1 MPKLT
6 VRQIA
11 NLTGGETRGESDVV
25 VERVRPILDAGP
37 EDLSFLVSADR
48 KAAESSAAGVLLV
61 PTALEGGPPSWIRV
75 GNPYYAISQVLR
87 EWFWVIPAPPG
98 ISDKTEIA
106 KSAQLGR
113 NVRIGPFVTIG
124 ERAVIG
130 DDVIIR
136 EGVSIGEN
144 VSIGRKTVLFPNV
157 TVYQGV
163 SVGERCIIHSGAVLG
178 SDGFGFATHD
188 GRHHKIPQIGSV
200 MIENDV
206 EIGSGST
213 IDRGTLKDTIIRE
226 GTKID
231 NLVMI
236 AHNVEVG
243 RHCFFAAQ
251 AGIAGSTVIGDY
263 CAFGGQSGAVG
274 HIRIG
279 SHVMV
284 SAMTVISKPVDGPV
298 TLAGVPARPL
308 LEARRNDAMTK
319 KIPEIMKRLASL
331 EHRFEEHDDSKD

>member
-6 VRQIA
+6 IRQIA
-11 NLTGGETRGESDVV
+11 DLTGGETSGESNAV
-25 VERVRPILDAGP
+25 VERVRPVSDAGP
-37 EDLSFLVSADR
+37 GDLSFLVSADL
-48 KAAESSAAGVLLV
+48 KAAERSRASALLV
-61 PTALEGGPPSWIRV
+61 PTALESKSPSWIRV
-75 GNPYYAISQVLR
+75 ENPYFAISQVLR
-87 EWFWVIPAPPG
+87 EWFWTIPAPPG
-98 ISDKTEIA
+98 ISDKAEIA
-106 KSAQLGR
+106 ASARLGN

-136 EGVSIGEN
+136 EGVSIGQD
-144 VSIGRKTVLFPNV
+144 VSIGRKSVLFPNV
-157 TVYQGV
+157 TLYHGV
-163 SVGERCIIHSGAVLG
+163 SIGERCIIHSGAVIG
-178 SDGFGFATHD
+178 SDGFGFATHA

-200 MIENDV
+200 VIENDV

-213 IDRGTLKDTIIRE
+213 IDRGTLKDTIVRE

-251 AGIAGSTVIGDY
+251 TGIAGSTTIGDY
-263 CAFGGQSGAVG
+263 CAFGGHSGAVG

-279 SHVMV
+279 SQVMV
-284 SAMTVISKPVDGPV
+284 SAMTVITKPVDGPV

-308 LEARRNDAMTK
+308 MEARRNDAMTK
-319 KIPEIMKRLASL
+319 RIPEIMKRLATL
-331 EHRFEEHDDSKD
+331 EHRFADDDASKD